1 MSTVPAGG
9 GSGPDGAAIP
19 GATSGGR
26 PALPGLFG
34 IAPLASLQSVGEA
47 DVGYCA
53 DGVCYVPGDDQP

>member
-1 MSTVPAGG
+1 MITVPVAG
-9 GSGPDGAAIP
+9 GSGSGGTA
-19 GATSGGR
+19 GATSGA
-26 PALPGLFG
+26 PTILAGLTG